1 MAAILTELN
10 QIHDILTWIGFTTI
24 AQWNV
29 ITNDVFPT
37 FDDILS
43 LKDKDIK
50 ELNEALVRRSATNGR
65 IHFGIRRTKK
75 LKSMLHW
82 FQEF

>member
-1 MAAILTELN
+1 M
-10 QIHDILTWIGFTTI
+10 
-24 AQWNV
+24 

-50 ELNEALVRRSATNGR
+50 ELNEALVRRSATNER
-65 IHFGIRRTKK
+65 INFGIRRTKK
-75 LKSMLHW
+75 LKAMLH
-82 FQEF
+82 